1 MAVRT
6 DNKNGYSTR
15 QVEKVELDNQ
25 SYDLLRADTLVS
37 VDFQM
42 NTSILGADLSTTVD
56 AFANR
61 IQRKKKEK
69 AEENSKAQQEA
80 STRQGLLLEALMNIR
95 RSLAEVARLNL
106 GERFEFIFD
115 VDDCHGWPRLTIR
128 LLDNYFEDI
137 EYPYFQV
144 HAYDRNGRGTI
155 EIMQGELDKPTKLP
169 VHNEAD
175 LSKLP
180 VLLKKAVRSYLDLVG
195 DIVLKA
201 ENSDESDHE
210 ARFLQQKSLH
220 QFQEQ
225 KKDEQ
230 GNEITGDLFEED
242 FQIHSLDRLPSLDAL
257 DALPEVITITAPSQD
272 TPQDMPQHT
281 SAHTPAQE
289 GPSPLSRNPLLFHRH
304 LLRKEK

>member
-1 MAVRT
+1 M
-6 DNKNGYSTR
+6 STS
-15 QVEKVELDNQ
+15 LP
-25 SYDLLRADTLVS
+25 
-37 VDFQM
+37 
-42 NTSILGADLSTTVD
+42 GADLSTTVD
-56 AFANR
+56 AFAHR

-80 STRQGLLLEALMNIR
+80 TTRQGLLLEALMNIR
-95 RSLAEVARLNL
+95 RSLADVARLNL
-106 GERFEFIFD
+106 GERFEFSFD
-115 VDDCHGWPRLTIR
+115 VDDCQGWPRLTIY
-128 LLDNYFEDI
+128 LLDTYFEGI

-169 VHNEAD
+169 VHNETD

-180 VLLKKAVRSYLDLVG
+180 VLLKKAVRSYLDIVG

-201 ENSDESDHE
+201 ENSEDLDHE

-225 KKDEQ
+225 KKDEH

-242 FQIHSLDRLPSLDAL
+242 FLIQSLDRLPSLDAL
-257 DALPEVITITAPSQD
+257 DALPEVITNEMPSQD
-272 TPQDMPQHT
+272 TPRNSFQN
-281 SAHTPAQE
+281 TPAQE
-289 GPSPLSRNPLLFHRH
+289 APSPLSKNPLLFHRH
-304 LLRKEK
+304 SMRKEK